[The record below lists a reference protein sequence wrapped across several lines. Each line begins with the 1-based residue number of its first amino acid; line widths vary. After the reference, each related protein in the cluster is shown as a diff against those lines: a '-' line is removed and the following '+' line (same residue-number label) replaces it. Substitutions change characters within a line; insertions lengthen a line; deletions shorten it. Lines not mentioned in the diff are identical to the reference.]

1 MVRTRDETEAPV
13 GDAGHARPATP
24 SPISAVGSSLGRLG
38 DKFFPVKPGPVP
50 PWTRVVSLIF
60 LMAIIWE
67 VMWLLTFWASSPTR
81 DILGAWAQAS
91 KLLPIAVVMATIGAV
106 PGFWLMR
113 RRMQAVNIAAGLPA
127 DGRVSQPA
135 RGAPRQQPATAHAS
149 SRGRRRHA
157 IGKKRARR

>member
-1 MVRTRDETEAPV
+1 MVQSRGTTETPV
-13 GDAGHARPATP
+13 EQSGRERPAAP
-24 SPISAVGSSLGRLG
+24 APIRAVGSSLGRLG
-38 DKFFPVKPGPVP
+38 EKLFPVKPGPVP

-67 VMWLLTFWASSPTR
+67 IMWLLTFWSSSPTH
-81 DILGAWAQAS
+81 DMLGAWAQAS

-127 DGRVSQPA
+127 DGKVVKPA
-135 RGAPRQQPATAHAS
+135 RGAPRQQPATVHAS
-149 SRGRRRHA
+149 SRGRRRHT